1 MFSPI
6 VIDRQEVL
14 EIVSTFPEGIRLSQ
28 LVEKVAA
35 RFGNAATYQTG
46 SSFGMDLDALLAT
59 LEAREKV
66 RIVKGIIYPASAH
79 QP

>member
-28 LVEKVAA
+28 LVEKVST
-35 RFGNAATYQTG
+35 RFGNSATYQTG
-46 SSFGMDLDALLAT
+46 SSFGMDLDALLAA
-59 LEAREKV
+59 LESRGKV
-66 RIVKGIIYPASAH
+66 RIVKGIVYPTEAR
-79 QP
+79 

>member
-28 LVEKVAA
+28 LVEKVAS
-35 RFGNAATYQTG
+35 RFGNSATFQTG

-59 LEAREKV
+59 LESRAKV
-66 RIVKGIIYPASAH
+66 RIVKGIVYPG
-79 QP
+79 